1 METFTKLAAQA
12 TVLMLIIGLI
22 VYGILLFL
30 FSVNVPSVVSLV
42 SKWPPYAFDVPMS
55 GIAAFAIVN
64 LLPGTKDGSL
74 AFEAFSLKFSGP
86 AVPATLWIVVYLSLV
101 VSFKL

>member
-1 METFTKLAAQA
+1 
-12 TVLMLIIGLI
+12 
-22 VYGILLFL
+22 
-30 FSVNVPSVVSLV
+30 
-42 SKWPPYAFDVPMS
+42 MS